1 MKKNKRRLI
10 LQTIREHVANN
21 KKEYVIVSILFVIG
35 IFLGVFF
42 INNVGQ
48 EPKTLITEYLNQFI
62 QKLKSIEDLNLIELL
77 KTSIGQNIMLAIGLW
92 FFGTT
97 IIGIPVV
104 FGIVAYRGFCL
115 GYTIAACISIMG
127 ISKGIIFVLILLLLQ
142 NLLVIPAI
150 LALAVS
156 GIKLYKSIMRDK
168 TKENV
173 KVEMLRHTVFS
184 LIMLMILIISS
195 VIEIFVSTNI
205 LKLWIVNPFLDNF
218 YKDTFLYSIGVK

>member
-1 MKKNKRRLI
+1 MRKNKRIML
-10 LQTIREHVANN
+10 LQTIKEHIANN
-21 KKEYVIVSILFVIG
+21 KKEYVIVGSLFIVG

-48 EPKTLITEYLNQFI
+48 EQKTVITEYLNQFI
-62 QKLKSIEDLNLIELL
+62 EKLKSSESLNLMELL
-77 KTSIGQNIMLAIGLW
+77 KTSIGQNIILAISLW

-115 GYTIAACISIMG
+115 GYTISACISIMG
-127 ISKGIIFVLILLLLQ
+127 VSKGIVFVLILLLLQ
-142 NLLVIPAI
+142 NLLIIPAI
-150 LALAVS
+150 LGLAVS
-156 GIKLYKSIMRDK
+156 GIKLYKSIMKDK

-184 LIMLMILIISS
+184 FIMLILLGISS
-195 VIEIFVSTNI
+195 VIEIFISTNI
-205 LKLWIVNPFLDNF
+205 LNLCIKYF
-218 YKDTFLYSIGVK
+218 

>member
-10 LQTIREHVANN
+10 LQTIKEHVANN

-62 QKLKSIEDLNLIELL
+62 EKLKTTEDLNLIELL

-173 KVEMLRHTVFS
+173 KIEMLRHTVFS
-184 LIMLMILIISS
+184 LIMLMVLIVSS

-205 LKLWIVNPFLDNF
+205 LKLCIKYF
-218 YKDTFLYSIGVK
+218 

>member
-1 MKKNKRRLI
+1 MKKNKRKVFI
-10 LQTIREHVANN
+10 QTIKEHILNN
-21 KKEYVIVSILFVIG
+21 KKEYIIVSILFVIG

-42 INNVGQ
+42 INNVSQ
-48 EPKTLITEYLNQFI
+48 EPRTQITEYLNQFI
-62 QKLKSIEDLNLIELL
+62 EQLRNTENLNTAQLL
-77 KTSIGQNIMLAIGLW
+77 KTSIGQNIMLAISLW

-127 ISKGIIFVLILLLLQ
+127 IQKGILFVLILLLLQ

-156 GIKLYKSIMRDK
+156 GIKLYQSITKDK
-168 TKENV
+168 RKENV
-173 KVEMLRHTVFS
+173 KLEMVRHTVFS
-184 LIMLMILIISS
+184 LIMLIVLIISS

-205 LKLWIVNPFLDNF
+205 LKLCIKYF
-218 YKDTFLYSIGVK
+218 

>member
-10 LQTIREHVANN
+10 LQTIKEHVSNN

-62 QKLKSIEDLNLIELL
+62 EKLKSTEDLNLIELL
-77 KTSIGQNIMLAIGLW
+77 KTSIGQNIMLAISLW

-127 ISKGIIFVLILLLLQ
+127 ISKGIIFVLMLLLLQ

-156 GIKLYKSIMRDK
+156 GIKLYKSIMKDK

-173 KVEMLRHTVFS
+173 KIEMLRHTVFS
-184 LIMLMILIISS
+184 LIMLLVLIVSS
-195 VIEIFVSTNI
+195 VIEIFISTNI
-205 LKLWIVNPFLDNF
+205 LKMFIKYF
-218 YKDTFLYSIGVK
+218 

>member
-1 MKKNKRRLI
+1 MRKNKRKVI
-10 LQTIREHVANN
+10 LQTIKEHVINN

-62 QKLKSIEDLNLIELL
+62 EKLKSTEDLNLVELL
-77 KTSIGQNIMLAIGLW
+77 KTSIGQNIILAISLW

-150 LALAVS
+150 LALSVS
-156 GIKLYKSIMRDK
+156 GIKLYKSIMKDK

-173 KVEMLRHTVFS
+173 KLEMLRHTVFS
-184 LIMLMILIISS
+184 LIMLIVLIVSS

-205 LKLWIVNPFLDNF
+205 LKLCIKYF
-218 YKDTFLYSIGVK
+218 

>member
-10 LQTIREHVANN
+10 LQTIKEHVANN

-62 QKLKSIEDLNLIELL
+62 EKLKTTEDLNLVDLL
-77 KTSIGQNIMLAIGLW
+77 KTSIGQNIILAVSLW

-156 GIKLYKSIMRDK
+156 GIKLYKSIVKDK

-173 KVEMLRHTVFS
+173 KLEMLRHTVFS
-184 LIMLMILIISS
+184 LIMLIVLIISS
-195 VIEIFVSTNI
+195 VIEIFNSTNI
-205 LKLWIVNPFLDNF
+205 LKLCIKYF
-218 YKDTFLYSIGVK
+218 

>member
-10 LQTIREHVANN
+10 LQTIKEHVANN

-62 QKLKSIEDLNLIELL
+62 EKLKTTEDLNLVDLL
-77 KTSIGQNIMLAIGLW
+77 KTSIGQNIILAVSLW

-156 GIKLYKSIMRDK
+156 GIKLYKSIVKDK

-173 KVEMLRHTVFS
+173 KLEMLRHTIFS
-184 LIMLMILIISS
+184 LIMLIVLIISS
-195 VIEIFVSTNI
+195 VIEIFISTNI
-205 LKLWIVNPFLDNF
+205 LKLCIKYF
-218 YKDTFLYSIGVK
+218 

>member
-1 MKKNKRRLI
+1 MKKNKRKVFI
-10 LQTIREHVANN
+10 QTIKEHILNN
-21 KKEYVIVSILFVIG
+21 KKEYIVVSILFVIG

-42 INNVGQ
+42 INNVSQ
-48 EPKTLITEYLNQFI
+48 EPRTQITEYLKQFI
-62 QKLKSIEDLNLIELL
+62 EQLKNTENLNTAQLL
-77 KTSIGQNIMLAIGLW
+77 KTSIGQNIMLAISLW

-127 ISKGIIFVLILLLLQ
+127 IQKGILFVLILLLLQ

-156 GIKLYKSIMRDK
+156 GIKLYQSITKDK
-168 TKENV
+168 RKENV
-173 KVEMLRHTVFS
+173 KLEMVRHTAFS
-184 LIMLMILIISS
+184 LIMLIVLIISS

-205 LKLWIVNPFLDNF
+205 LKLCIKYF
-218 YKDTFLYSIGVK
+218 

>member
-10 LQTIREHVANN
+10 LQTIKEHVVNN

-62 QKLKSIEDLNLIELL
+62 EKLKSTEDLNLVELL
-77 KTSIGQNIMLAIGLW
+77 KTSIGQNIILAISLW

-150 LALAVS
+150 LALSVS

-184 LIMLMILIISS
+184 LIMLMVLIISS

-205 LKLWIVNPFLDNF
+205 LKLCIKYF
-218 YKDTFLYSIGVK
+218 

>member
-1 MKKNKRRLI
+1 MRKNKRIML
-10 LQTIREHVANN
+10 LQTIKEHIANN
-21 KKEYVIVSILFVIG
+21 KKEYVIVGSLFIVG

-48 EPKTLITEYLNQFI
+48 EQKTVITEYLNQFI
-62 QKLKSIEDLNLIELL
+62 EKMKSSESLNLMELL
-77 KTSIGQNIMLAIGLW
+77 KTSIGQNIILAISLW

-115 GYTIAACISIMG
+115 GYTISACISIMG
-127 ISKGIIFVLILLLLQ
+127 VSKGIIFVLILLLLQ
-142 NLLVIPAI
+142 NLLIIPTI
-150 LALAVS
+150 LGLAVS
-156 GIKLYKSIMRDK
+156 GIKLYKSIMKDK

-184 LIMLMILIISS
+184 FIMLILLGISS
-195 VIEIFVSTNI
+195 VIEIFISTNI
-205 LKLWIVNPFLDNF
+205 LNLCIKYF
-218 YKDTFLYSIGVK
+218 